1 MNKLSLS
8 IVALAASLCLAAVA
22 QPSAGKRNGTID
34 ELRACLSTQEDI
46 EARQKTLTG
55 RGAEIAK
62 TGETLNAQAREMNE
76 EGQKVAEDPSAT
88 GSGRRARY
96 ERKERAFKQEV
107 AAHRQAQETFNAE
120 RKKLETD
127 FTAFREKCAD
137 TAYLQDDI
145 DKVKKEREA
154 AGKK

>member
-8 IVALAASLCLAAVA
+8 IAAITVAFSATAIA
-22 QPSAGKRNGTID
+22 QQATGKRNGTID
-34 ELRACLSTQEDI
+34 ELRACLNTQDDI
-46 EARQKTLTG
+46 EARQKVLVE
-55 RGAEIAK
+55 RGAQLTKATEAF
-62 TGETLNAQAREMNE
+62 NAQAKELNE
-76 EGQKVAEDPSAT
+76 EGQRAAEDPAA
-88 GSGRRARY
+88 SGRRTRY
-96 ERKERAFKQEV
+96 ERKERAYKQEV
-107 AAHRQAQETFNAE
+107 EAHAKAQEAYNTD

-145 DKVKKEREA
+145 EKVKKEREA